1 METATL
7 ISLSFN
13 FFLVLLLL
21 YFDWSRRSDSR
32 NKDEVIKDLSLK
44 VISRTSVEYLQAKG
58 EPPKDSEEIVDPYV
72 DLEEV
77 ETEKLFEAK
86 DNV

>member
-1 METATL
+1 MEIATL

-13 FFLVLLLL
+13 FLLVGLLL
-21 YFDWSRRSDSR
+21 YFDWSRRSDGK

-44 VISRTSVEYLQAKG
+44 LISRSAVEYVQSKG
-58 EPPKDSEEIVDPYV
+58 EPVENTPEVESPYI

-77 ETEKLFEAK
+77 DPEKLSGAK
-86 DNV
+86 L